1 MRTFALV
8 CFLALTS
15 TGCSAF
21 RSLNAEFPWSE
32 EKKREQL
39 EKIQPVRIVSFWSEM
54 MLNSGGEKP
63 VRGFGGRIYF
73 YNKFGKPVRAD
84 GELTV
89 YAYDDTDK
97 NLETASHGEPDKI
110 YTYRKEEFA
119 NYFSKSDLGDSY
131 SVWLPWDAVD
141 GEEREISL
149 LPKFVSSSGKDVI
162 RGTMD
167 LVTLSGKKKKSKVQ
181 PLSDSQRFLK
191 KQLENQYGEEA
202 EEIAA
207 ILYSGNTPGEWVNP
221 EVKAEIKSRRQIS
234 KEIPLT
240 DSMIKALNE
249 APPSSIDTSSSDK
262 SNSEPLPEPRDSA
275 ARENNRRAALSAQDL
290 DEEYVQSSSATYI
303 EEKKVPLAGFIDQ
316 TEKSARGRRFGSR
329 RSQPLIAS
337 SPSEPVDPSH
347 VASRQSPSGSQ
358 RAPRSGPEPVVRERG
373 QAMTEFEKTPDWMQR
388 Q

>member
-131 SVWLPWDAVD
+131 SVWLPWDGVD

-167 LVTLSGKKKKSKVQ
+167 LVTLSGKKKKTKVE

-207 ILYSGNTPGEWVNP
+207 LLYSGKTPGDWVDP

-240 DSMIKALNE
+240 ESMIKALNE
-249 APPSSIDTSSSDK
+249 AQPTSD
-262 SNSEPLPEPRDSA
+262 SEPLPEPRDAATENTKRASYSA
-275 ARENNRRAALSAQDL
+275 PEPE
-290 DEEYVQSSSATYI
+290 EEYVRTPSSTYI

-329 RSQPLIAS
+329 RSQPLISS
-337 SPSEPVDPSH
+337 SPSEQADPSH

-373 QAMTEFEKTPDWMQR
+373 QAKTEFEQTPDWMKQ